1 MKRLIIVLILL
12 LLLAAGSCAKTP
24 APAPTLAPAPAPGPE
39 IFIEADASMDKPSF
53 LPGEDIVIELSFK
66 NVRSEPFQLEP
77 FPPQIEIMRPSPYD
91 EPVRSFTAGTGSRS
105 LEPGEVATYTLVWD
119 QNDEQGQQ
127 IPYGYYYIKLGHVR
141 LGDNSM
147 SLSLS
152 GSRQLLIL
160 PAEGVIEKEI
170 RVNQSQTVNNITIT
184 LEKVALSDLEAMF
197 WAFNTPPGYNLP
209 QGPELPPPSMM
220 ALHAFAEYSLDGGPV
235 KKVEPSGIRFYDEGV
250 RHSWKHLDPVPK
262 GTKELTFIITKLG
275 DWEGPWEFHVPIGL
289 TIEEIDSYTDAGE
302 TISTSVG
309 GEFAIA
315 LYSNPRLGTN
325 WYETHDEKMLALVES
340 PFVAKDKLQPVDGIR
355 YFHFKALEAG
365 KTEIALTYQHGTTGP
380 VSEQKVF
387 KIDIN

>member
-1 MKRLIIVLILL
+1 M
-12 LLLAAGSCAKTP
+12 
-24 APAPTLAPAPAPGPE
+24 
-39 IFIEADASMDKPSF
+39 IFIKVYSNLNKDVY
-53 LPGEDIVIELSFK
+53 LPGEDIVMNFAFQ
-66 NVRSEPFQLEP
+66 NVTAEPFQIDP
-77 FPPQIEIMRPSPYD
+77 FPPLIQISHQD
-91 EPVRSFTAGTGSRS
+91 EVWRSFPPGEAVKT
-105 LEPGEVATYTLVWD
+105 LEPDEVTTYTLVWD
-119 QNDEQGQQ
+119 QSDEQGQQ
-127 IPYGYYYIKLGHVR
+127 VPYGNYYIKLGHIKS
-141 LGDNSM
+141 GDRTR

-152 GSRQLLIL
+152 GTRQFLIL
-160 PAEGVIEKEI
+160 PAQGVIEKTIELNES
-170 RVNQSQTVNNITIT
+170 RTVDGITIT
-184 LEKVALSDLEAMF
+184 LNRVELTAAGMKVY
-197 WAFNTPPGYNLP
+197 AFNTPPDYYLSERP
-209 QGPELPPPSMM
+209 QPPPPEFMK
-220 ALHAFAEYSLDGGPV
+220 LHAEAEYHLDGSPM
-235 KKVEPSGIRFYDEGV
+235 KKAEPSGIRFYDEGV

-340 PFVAKDKLQPVDGIR
+340 PFVAKDKLQPVDGTR